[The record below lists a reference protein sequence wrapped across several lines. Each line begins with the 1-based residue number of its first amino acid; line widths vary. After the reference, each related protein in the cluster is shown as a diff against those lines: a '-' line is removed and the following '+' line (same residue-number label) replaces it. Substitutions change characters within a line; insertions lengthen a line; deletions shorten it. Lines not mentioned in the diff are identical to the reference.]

1 VDPRTVGPKLFF
13 ASFVNSGQVCMAIKR
28 IYAHESIYA
37 ALCDALVDEAK
48 KAKVGSGLD
57 PQTQLGPIQNRPQY
71 ERVIGLLEDVKRSG
85 ARILAGGEVPQ
96 GDGYFLPPTIVADVD
111 EHSRLVREEQ
121 FGPIV
126 PVLKFSDEED
136 AIRRAN
142 DTRYGLSGSVWSSN
156 PERAAA
162 LASRLEVGTAWVNH
176 HRATSATV
184 PFGGAKESGIGRV
197 YSELGLKAYLEPRVV
212 SILKGAL

>member
-1 VDPRTVGPKLFF
+1 
-13 ASFVNSGQVCMAIKR
+13 MAIKR
-28 IYAHESIYA
+28 IYAHERVYDALCA
-37 ALCDALVDEAK
+37 ALADEAR
-48 KAKVGSGLD
+48 KAKVGSGLEPD
-57 PQTQLGPIQNRPQY
+57 TELGPIQNREQY
-71 ERVIGLLEDVKRSG
+71 DRVVGILDETRRSG
-85 ARILAGGEVPQ
+85 ARILAGGEVPKT
-96 GDGYFLPPTIVADVD
+96 DGYFLPATIVADID

-136 AIRRAN
+136 ALRRAN

-162 LASRLEVGTAWVNH
+162 LASRLEVGTAWVNQ

-197 YSELGLKAYLEPRVV
+197 YSEMGLKAYLEPRVV
-212 SILKGAL
+212 SVLKSS